1 MVVLISGSGT
11 NLQAI
16 IDAVEAQHIP
26 GKIAAVLS
34 NKAQAKGLTRAT
46 EHQIP
51 TVVVDHK
58 AYSSREAFDQAMIES
73 LDQFKPDLVVLAGF
87 MRILTEEFVSHYA
100 GKLINIHPSLL
111 PKYKGL
117 NTHQRAIDAGETEH
131 GCSVHFVTFE
141 LDGGPII
148 GQRSV
153 AIDSNDTAAALA
165 GKVQK
170 QEHILYP
177 LTCKLIMEGRLRLEQ
192 DGPCL
197 DGQKIPTSGI
207 NFSNVVDWPNY

>member
-16 IDAVEAQHIP
+16 IDAVEAHHIP

-34 NKAQAKGLTRAT
+34 NNADAKGLTRAA

-51 TVVVDHK
+51 GIVIDHK
-58 AYSSREAFDQAMIES
+58 AYATREAFDQAMIES
-73 LDQFKPDLVVLAGF
+73 IDEYQPELVVLAGF
-87 MRILTEEFVSHYA
+87 MRILTEGFVNHYS
-100 GKLINIHPSLL
+100 GRLVNIHPSLL

-117 NTHQRAIDAGETEH
+117 NTHQRAIDAGEAEH

-153 AIDSNDTAAALA
+153 CIESDDTAESLA

-177 LTCKLIMEGRLRLEQ
+177 LTCKLILEGRLRLEQ
-192 DGPCL
+192 DGPSL
-197 DGQKIPTSGI
+197 DGQKLPVSGI
-207 NFSNVVDWPNY
+207 NLSNVVDWPSY